1 MAGIMFSIT
10 IINLLFRSEGWE
22 YDILQVTTD
31 QSMQTIHFFFLICI
45 VKYLI
50 NNVWLQV
57 VTYNL
62 QI

>member
-31 QSMQTIHFFFLICI
+31 QSMQTIHFFFF
-45 VKYLI
+45 
-50 NNVWLQV
+50 
-57 VTYNL
+57 NL
-62 QI
+62 HC